1 MNWSFR
7 KEISVYECEQRGW
20 NLSGSQK
27 FGTVTC
33 SELPEPGRSLQVG
46 ETATMV
52 TAKRLKIL
60 LEEDQLLDCSQS
72 TVSIRR
78 RMLEFR
84 FSVCSHFITHFCC
97 CFFQT

>member
-33 SELPEPGRSLQVG
+33 SELPEPGG
-46 ETATMV
+46 HC
-52 TAKRLKIL
+52 K
-60 LEEDQLLDCSQS
+60 
-72 TVSIRR
+72 
-78 RMLEFR
+78 
-84 FSVCSHFITHFCC
+84 
-97 CFFQT
+97 